1 MDIVKNLQELD
12 WTYVAV
18 VIAIAW
24 AAIAFQ
30 QWLLPWVSEHFSGK
44 RRLYILAAAP
54 AIRLLIIVAAI
65 FLLITHLMEPT
76 LQNVIALLSAVGLAL
91 GFALKDY
98 VSSQIAGI
106 VTLFEIP
113 YRVGDWVSIDGT
125 YGEVKAI
132 NMRAVKVLTPDDTMV
147 TIPHL
152 KLWSSQ
158 IHNANDGSHKLLC
171 VADFYLQPRHDG
183 EKVRDTLYDVALTS
197 AYLQLG
203 TPISVVASCKPWG
216 IHYRLKAYPI
226 EPRDQFRFVTD
237 LTLRGKAVLL
247 KLGVEF
253 AVFPERS
260 GGF

>member
-12 WTYVAV
+12 WIYIVVVVAFAWG
-18 VIAIAW
+18 AIV
-24 AAIAFQ
+24 FQ
-30 QWLLPWVSEHFSGK
+30 QWLLPWVSEHFAGK

-76 LQNVIALLSAVGLAL
+76 LQNFIALLSAVGLAL

-125 YGEVKAI
+125 YGEVQAI

-171 VADFYLQPRHDG
+171 AADFYLQPRQDG
-183 EKVRDTLYDVALTS
+183 EKIRDALYDVALTS

-203 TPISVVASCKPWG
+203 TPISVVAFCKPWG
-216 IHYRLKAYPI
+216 THYRLKAYPI

-237 LTLRGKAVLL
+237 LTLRGQALL
-247 KLGVEF
+247 LELGVEL
-253 AVFPERS
+253 AIFPERS